1 MYPQLPDNFTELD
14 AAGLRSLAAE
24 FTNAR
29 RTEATAHPQMD
40 KAQHEAW
47 AAAGATRDMLLAL
60 AADKDA
66 EELAAAQALSHQA
79 ALEALA
85 ANDPP
90 AGEGEGEGGTGE
102 GGTGEGEG
110 EGGTGGGGTGEGEG
124 GDGGLSLPP
133 TGLSLP
139 SEKQILVS
147 AGGRWMSGK
156 DSGLQQGGKAVAFES
171 NRQIGEV
178 VAGLMESYGGSPDRE
193 LVVAEM
199 PGNWKPEQ
207 MLSGAP
213 NEMFTDWAR
222 IASPDQTEIE
232 AAFCTPFQNSYE
244 LSCANVTRRPVF
256 NGLPVFTMN
265 VDRGGINIPESP
277 SLNDITTGYG
287 QWTSSDDSD
296 TNAIK
301 NCQTIDCVDWNDFE
315 WYAVYRCLKV
325 KNMMQM
331 VFPELVDAYLNRLQA
346 AWARYAEILLL
357 EQMGTASTAID
368 GLGPQGYGANVSL
381 QRNILTYLGKY
392 ADIERWDEP
401 VMDAWMPR
409 WLLWALRM
417 DIASRRRDA
426 NGQMPTVAAVEQS
439 FKDVG
444 VQPRWY
450 MDKPSWATA
459 FGNGT
464 GNPFSVNGDLVSFP
478 STVQILMHRRGK
490 FAVINKGSLQLG
502 LGGNPLRIEEDVR
515 RNQATFFFES
525 FEGLVDT
532 DSCPAHL
539 VTVSGLCYNG
549 GQIADVQIGC
559 SGNDIPGVA
568 SGS

>member
-1 MYPQLPDNFTELD
+1 MYPQLPANFADL
-14 AAGLRSLAAE
+14 SAAE
-24 FTNAR
+24 LRTLALQLSEAR
-29 RTEATAHPQMD
+29 RVAASENPKMGKDDMAAWREAG
-40 KAQHEAW
+40 EV
-47 AAAGATRDMLLAL
+47 RDMLLEL
-60 AADKDA
+60 AADKDKD
-66 EELAAAQALSHQA
+66 ELAATQGMSHAQAIA
-79 ALEALA
+79 ALSDDGTTDDGEGGDADDDDA
-85 ANDPP
+85 EDGDGDGGG
-90 AGEGEGEGGTGE
+90 GEGEGA
-102 GGTGEGEG
+102 
-110 EGGTGGGGTGEGEG
+110 

-139 SEKQILVS
+139 GEKQILVP
-147 AGGRWMSGK
+147 AGTRWVGGP
-156 DSGLQQGGKAVAFES
+156 DIGGKGPGEKNAYAS
-171 NRQIGEV
+171 TRQIGEV
-178 VAGLMESYGGSPDRE
+178 VAGLMDSFGGSPDRE
-193 LVVAEM
+193 LVVATM

-207 MLSGAP
+207 QLSGKP

-222 IASPDQTEIE
+222 IASPDQSEIE
-232 AAFCTPFQNSYE
+232 AAFCTPFQNGYE
-244 LSCANVTRRPVF
+244 LACANVTRRPVF
-256 NGLPVFTMN
+256 NGLPTFTMN
-265 VDRGGINIPESP
+265 VDRGGISLPESP

-287 QWTSSDDSD
+287 QWDSADDVD

-357 EQMGTASTAID
+357 EQMGTASTAVD
-368 GLGPQGYGANVSL
+368 SPWAAQGYGANVTV
-381 QRNILTYLGKY
+381 QRVILNYLGKY

-409 WLLWALRM
+409 WFLWALRM
-417 DIASRRRDA
+417 DIASRRKDA
-426 NGQMPTVAAVEQS
+426 GGMVPSVGTIEQG
-439 FKDVG
+439 FRDVG
-444 VQPRWY
+444 VEPHWY
-450 MDKPSWATA
+450 MDRPSWATP

-464 GNPFSVNGDLVSFP
+464 GNPFSVNGDLVAFP
-478 STVQILMHRRGK
+478 TTIQMLIHRRGK
-490 FAVINKGSLQLG
+490 FAVINKGQLQLG

-539 VTVSGLCYNG
+539 ITIPGLCYNG

-559 SGNDIPGVA
+559 SGDDIPDVA
-568 SGS
+568 SA

>member
-1 MYPQLPDNFTELD
+1 MYPQLPDNFADLSAAELRTL
-14 AAGLRSLAAE
+14 ALQLREARRLAA
-24 FTNAR
+24 
-29 RTEATAHPQMD
+29 TENPKMGKDDMD
-40 KAQHEAW
+40 LWRQ
-47 AAAGATRDMLLAL
+47 AGQVADMLTEIAS
-60 AADKDA
+60 DKDA
-66 EELAAAQALSHQA
+66 EELAGAQALSHEAAIA
-79 ALEALA
+79 ALADNDPEPTDD
-85 ANDPP
+85 DPP
-90 AGEGEGEGGTGE
+90 ADDDDPPADDPAPGS
-102 GGTGEGEG
+102 
-110 EGGTGGGGTGEGEG
+110 
-124 GDGGLSLPP
+124 DLAMPP

-139 SEKQILVS
+139 GERQILIP
-147 AGGRWMSGK
+147 AGTRWLGGPDIGGRGPGERNAYAST
-156 DSGLQQGGKAVAFES
+156 
-171 NRQIGEV
+171 RQIGET
-178 VAGLMESYGGSPDRE
+178 VAALMDSYGGSPDSKI
-193 LVVAEM
+193 VVATM

-207 MLSGAP
+207 MLSGKE

-256 NGLPVFTMN
+256 NGLPVFSMN

-277 SLNDITTGYG
+277 SLTDITTGYG
-287 QWTSSDDSD
+287 QWDSADDVDSE
-296 TNAIK
+296 AIK
-301 NCQTIDCVDWNDFE
+301 SCQTIDCVDWNDFE

-357 EQMGTASTAID
+357 EQMGTASTAVD
-368 GLGPQGYGANVSL
+368 APWATQGYGANVTI
-381 QRNILTYLGKY
+381 QRVILNYLGKY

-417 DIASRRRDA
+417 DIASRRKDA
-426 NGQMPTVAAVEQS
+426 GGMVPSVSSVEQG
-439 FKDVG
+439 FRDVG
-444 VQPRWY
+444 VEPHWY
-450 MDKPSWATA
+450 MDKPSWATP

-464 GNPFSVNGDLVSFP
+464 GNPFSVNGDLVVFP
-478 STVQILMHRRGK
+478 STVQILVHRRGK
-490 FAVINKGSLQLG
+490 FAVINKGQLQLG

-539 VTVSGLCYNG
+539 VTLNGLCYNG
-549 GQIADVQIGC
+549 GQIADVAIGC
-559 SGNDIPGVA
+559 AGNEEPGV
-568 SGS
+568 GSA